1 MNYVCFP
8 TYVAGSKER
17 QSDEMGDVTNK
28 VEKTTLEDAQ
38 GSRKPKGSAT
48 SLPDQSPN
56 KCDEPR
62 EIKVD
67 ETLSPPP
74 ETRKRKWSGSEQN
87 ETDQNP
93 SVQQFQEQAQETSQR
108 SAQASKQMVYDIF
121 GFTVGSIEILEMYHD
136 QERWNAQDI
145 RLSPESAKMLANW
158 KEGTEELTLEGVGY
172 CYRSLIHVCCWQ

>member
-8 TYVAGSKER
+8 TYLAGRKER
-17 QSDEMGDVTNK
+17 RSDGVSDVTK
-28 VEKTTLEDAQ
+28 KIEEATIKDVLQEE
-38 GSRKPKGSAT
+38 PKGSAT
-48 SLPDQSPN
+48 SPLDKPPN
-56 KCDEPR
+56 KH
-62 EIKVD
+62 
-67 ETLSPPP
+67 ETLSPLLG
-74 ETRKRKWSGSEQN
+74 TSIKRTWEVSEQN

-93 SVQQFQEQAQETSQR
+93 TSQLHQKLAQETSQR

-136 QERWNAQDI
+136 QKMWNAQDI